1 MSLQVDQQC
10 KLLQETAP
18 YPVTNQGADMGCLS
32 MGRVLNEV
40 IGLTCIAIMLLIIY
54 IISTKVYP
62 SSVKFRVMICLRQ

>member
-40 IGLTCIAIMLLIIY
+40 IGLTCIAIG
-54 IISTKVYP
+54 P
-62 SSVKFRVMICLRQ
+62 

>member
-40 IGLTCIAIMLLIIY
+40 IGVRGYCYWSLKPHHASNHLHN
-54 IISTKVYP
+54 
-62 SSVKFRVMICLRQ
+62 